1 MKKLENKTAVV
12 TGASSGMGKSIARL
26 FALNGAKVV
35 VVDLNPDNAMDVAEM
50 IRLEG
55 GRAIGLK
62 CDVSNEI
69 QD

>member
-12 TGASSGMGKSIARL
+12 TGAAFGMGKAIARL

-35 VVDLNPDNAMDVAEM
+35 VVDLNPDNAMDVTEM

-55 GRAIGLK
+55 
-62 CDVSNEI
+62 V
-69 QD
+69 